1 MRSVLIFPFFPAL
14 EEQWL
19 VAQRRCRWHR
29 GKPSEM
35 WSASRTLP
43 HKLALYVCVYVCMCL
58 CLSVYIC
65 TFVCVCLWSQS
76 KTYSGCA
83 SQARYLAP
91 CWLSATVES
100 PRLPTI
106 LWQRW
111 CWPSVKLAI
120 DLWPMKWGMTWQI
133 WLLRII
139 CQHKRTPSS
148 WQNSLIC
155 KILFFFNPGPSA
167 VKLSYFSKV
176 RNWRSIKVCR
186 RKFASGT
193 RNGWSTTPPL
203 LLHLLLHLPL

>member
-1 MRSVLIFPFFPAL
+1 MLSQNTLWSKESQLDVSQITMIRNALRPHFSLFPRFGRTMTCCAAQVQVAPGKAFRDVERVADFTSQARSV
-14 EEQWL
+14 
-19 VAQRRCRWHR
+19 
-29 GKPSEM
+29 
-35 WSASRTLP
+35 
-43 HKLALYVCVYVCMCL
+43 CL
-58 CLSVYIC
+58 CVCLHLFMFMLVYMC

-139 CQHKRTPSS
+139 CQHTH
-148 WQNSLIC
+148 
-155 KILFFFNPGPSA
+155 
-167 VKLSYFSKV
+167 
-176 RNWRSIKVCR
+176 
-186 RKFASGT
+186 T
-193 RNGWSTTPPL
+193 L
-203 LLHLLLHLPL
+203 LTE